1 MKQRLLVMALGT
13 LVVLGMSM
21 AAYAQE
27 PDVILDAL
35 ADLSQR
41 AGKTLAL
48 DDLSSWQWEQKN
60 FPDTSLGCP
69 KPGLSYPQVITNGYQ
84 ILLTYEGVTYDYR
97 VSADRSTLFLCS
109 PGGQATVPGTP
120 IPTIGPGDDTTP
132 QPRPTTPAPPPAG
145 IAVCAGALP
154 ARLAVGAVA
163 RSTTTGS
170 INIREMPDTGSDVA
184 GLLLPGA
191 QMDVIGGPECSPSR
205 TWWQISYESRAG
217 TVTGWV
223 VEGDDLE
230 YWLEPV
236 GALPT
241 VTPSPTPGDD
251 RRAVITSTNADQA
264 RLFTERALRDT
275 VEQIALLP
283 PPSSDALIVA
293 NRRLV
298 FYFGDTITPDVT
310 PLGNEDFDV
319 LDIVAARHESAAARF
334 ATLEEDPQNPGP
346 KMLFAWE
353 LAADIPLEVTRT
365 SGLEVPFVPNSM
377 AFSPDGRVL
386 AVSSGDLPEREPAGA
401 EDMVWL
407 WDLANGAQVTF
418 DLDAPAADLAF
429 SPDGSLLA
437 VSVPGK
443 GIYLWEVA
451 TQTQRALL
459 PGEYGRR
466 GTPSMAFSPDGR
478 TLAGGAE
485 DGTVVLWDIAT
496 ATELRTL
503 GEPADDPVLF
513 VAYSPD
519 GTVLAA
525 ADARLDDDLL
535 TNGARLWEPD
545 TGALLATLADQ
556 TEPVKALGFRSEGR
570 ELVMIGT
577 QTWVSWAVY

>member
-1 MKQRLLVMALGT
+1 MKQRYVMMALAT
-13 LVVLGMSM
+13 LIVLGMSM

-35 ADLSQR
+35 ADLSER
-41 AGKTLAL
+41 VGTTLSL
-48 DDLSSWQWEQKN
+48 DDLASWQWEQKN

-69 KPGLSYPQVITNGYQ
+69 RPGLSYPQVITNGYQ

-97 VSADRSTLFLCS
+97 AAADGSTVFLCS
-109 PGGQATVPGTP
+109 PGGEATVPGTP
-120 IPTIGPGDDTTP
+120 IPTIGPGDDAT
-132 QPRPTTPAPPPAG
+132 PRPTPPAPPPVG
-145 IAVCAGALP
+145 TVICPGALP
-154 ARLAVGAVA
+154 ARLAVGAVG

-170 INIREMPDTGSDVA
+170 INIRDLPDIESDVA
-184 GLLLPGA
+184 GLLLPDA
-191 QMDVIGGPECSPSR
+191 QFEVIGGPECGPNR
-205 TWWQISYESRAG
+205 TWWQITYESRAG

-223 VEGDDLE
+223 VEGDEIE

-236 GALPT
+236 GGMPT
-241 VTPSPTPGDD
+241 PEPSPAPDDD
-251 RRAVITSTNADQA
+251 RRAVITSANAAQV

-283 PPSSDALIVA
+283 PPSVDALIVTDG
-293 NRRLV
+293 RLV
-298 FYFGDTITPDVT
+298 FYYGDTITPDVT
-310 PLGNEDFDV
+310 AIGNADFDV
-319 LDIVAARHESAAARF
+319 LDVVAARHESATARF
-334 ATLEEDPQNPGP
+334 ATIEEDPQSPGP

-353 LAADIPLEVTRT
+353 LAADIPPEVTRA
-365 SGLEVPFVPNSM
+365 SGLQVPFVPNSM

-386 AVSSGDLPEREPAGA
+386 AVSSGDLPERDPAGA

-459 PGEYGRR
+459 PGDYGQR

-485 DGTVVLWDIAT
+485 DGTLVLWDIAT

-503 GEPADDPVLF
+503 GQPADDPVLF

-525 ADARLDDDLL
+525 ADARLDEDLF
-535 TNGARLWEPD
+535 TNGAQLWEPD

-556 TEPVKALGFRSEGR
+556 TEPVKALGFRGEGR

>member
-365 SGLEVPFVPNSM
+365 SGLQVPFVPNSM

-437 VSVPGK
+437 VSVPSK

>member
-1 MKQRLLVMALGT
+1 
-13 LVVLGMSM
+13 
-21 AAYAQE
+21 
-27 PDVILDAL
+27 
-35 ADLSQR
+35 
-41 AGKTLAL
+41 
-48 DDLSSWQWEQKN
+48 
-60 FPDTSLGCP
+60 
-69 KPGLSYPQVITNGYQ
+69 
-84 ILLTYEGVTYDYR
+84 VT
-97 VSADRSTLFLCS
+97 
-109 PGGQATVPGTP
+109 
-120 IPTIGPGDDTTP
+120 
-132 QPRPTTPAPPPAG
+132 
-145 IAVCAGALP
+145 
-154 ARLAVGAVA
+154 
-163 RSTTTGS
+163 
-170 INIREMPDTGSDVA
+170 
-184 GLLLPGA
+184 
-191 QMDVIGGPECSPSR
+191 
-205 TWWQISYESRAG
+205 
-217 TVTGWV
+217 
-223 VEGDDLE
+223 
-230 YWLEPV
+230 PV
-236 GALPT
+236 G
-241 VTPSPTPGDD
+241 
-251 RRAVITSTNADQA
+251 NAD
-264 RLFTERALRDT
+264 FE
-275 VEQIALLP
+275 
-283 PPSSDALIVA
+283 
-293 NRRLV
+293 
-298 FYFGDTITPDVT
+298 
-310 PLGNEDFDV
+310 V

-334 ATLEEDPQNPGP
+334 ATIEEDPQNPGP

-353 LAADIPLEVTRT
+353 VGAGVPLEITRA
-365 SGLEVPFVPNSM
+365 SGLQVPFVPNSM
-377 AFSPDGRVL
+377 AFSADGRVL
-386 AVSSGDLPEREPAGA
+386 AISSGDLPDRDPARA

-429 SPDGSLLA
+429 NPDGSLLA

-459 PGEYGRR
+459 PGEYGQR

-503 GEPADDPVLF
+503 GQPGDDPVLF

>member
-1 MKQRLLVMALGT
+1 MKQRLLVMALGA

-41 AGKTLAL
+41 VGKTLAL

-84 ILLTYEGVTYDYR
+84 ILLIYEGVTYDYR

-132 QPRPTTPAPPPAG
+132 QPRPTTPAPPPVG
-145 IAVCAGALP
+145 IVVCPGALP

-191 QMDVIGGPECSPSR
+191 QMDVIGGPECGPSR

-223 VEGDDLE
+223 VEGDDLD

-251 RRAVITSTNADQA
+251 RRAAITSTNADQA

-334 ATLEEDPQNPGP
+334 ATIEEDPQNPGP

-353 LAADIPLEVTRT
+353 LAADIPLELTRT
-365 SGLEVPFVPNSM
+365 SGLQVPFVPNSM

-386 AVSSGDLPEREPAGA
+386 AIGSGDLPEREPAGA

-459 PGEYGRR
+459 PGEYGQR

-503 GEPADDPVLF
+503 GEPGDDPVLF

-556 TEPVKALGFRSEGR
+556 TEPVKALGFRGEGR

>member
-437 VSVPGK
+437 VSVPSK

>member
-1 MKQRLLVMALGT
+1 MKQRRLVMALGA

-132 QPRPTTPAPPPAG
+132 QPRPTTPAPPPVG

-154 ARLAVGAVA
+154 ARLAVGAAA

-283 PPSSDALIVA
+283 PPSTDALIVA

-365 SGLEVPFVPNSM
+365 SGLQVPFVPNSM

>member
-1 MKQRLLVMALGT
+1 MKQRLLVMALGA
-13 LVVLGMSM
+13 LVVLGTSM

-170 INIREMPDTGSDVA
+170 INIREMPDTGSAVA

-236 GALPT
+236 GPLPT

-365 SGLEVPFVPNSM
+365 SGLQVPFVPNSM

-466 GTPSMAFSPDGR
+466 GTPSMTFSPDGR

-503 GEPADDPVLF
+503 GESADDPVLF

>member
-437 VSVPGK
+437 VSVPSK

-519 GTVLAA
+519 GTVLAV
-525 ADARLDDDLL
+525 ADAQLDDDLL

>member
-1 MKQRLLVMALGT
+1 MKQRLMVMALGA

-84 ILLTYEGVTYDYR
+84 ILLIYEGVTYDYR

-132 QPRPTTPAPPPAG
+132 QTGPTTPAPPPVG
-145 IAVCAGALP
+145 IVVCPGALP

-191 QMDVIGGPECSPSR
+191 QMDVIGGPECGPSR

-223 VEGDDLE
+223 VEGDDLD

-251 RRAVITSTNADQA
+251 RRAAITSTNADQA

-334 ATLEEDPQNPGP
+334 ATIEEDPQNPGP

-353 LAADIPLEVTRT
+353 LAAGIPLDLTRT
-365 SGLEVPFVPNSM
+365 SGLQVPFVPNSM

-386 AVSSGDLPEREPAGA
+386 AISSGDLPEREPAGA

-459 PGEYGRR
+459 PGEYGQR

-503 GEPADDPVLF
+503 GEPGDDPVLF

>member
-132 QPRPTTPAPPPAG
+132 QPRPTTPAPPPVG

-170 INIREMPDTGSDVA
+170 INIREMPDTGSAVA

-236 GALPT
+236 GPLPT

-283 PPSSDALIVA
+283 PPSLDALIVA

-365 SGLEVPFVPNSM
+365 SGLQVPFVPNSM

-485 DGTVVLWDIAT
+485 DSTVVLWDIAT

-503 GEPADDPVLF
+503 GEPGNDPVLF